1 MLPGA
6 EGRQPPAGP
15 GSEAP
20 VPAGLPGIAGNGPM
34 WSILPAGLGRVA
46 SGTLLPVIGPPTRT
60 PTPTWRRRLLERFVG
75 ARAQYVFVGPRTG
88 LRGPAKVVMA
98 LANHDDHLHVR
109 VRPGSRR

>member
-1 MLPGA
+1 
-6 EGRQPPAGP
+6 
-15 GSEAP
+15 
-20 VPAGLPGIAGNGPM
+20 M

-60 PTPTWRRRLLERFVG
+60 PTPTWRRPWSS
-75 ARAQYVFVGPRTG
+75 GPWTG

-109 VRPGSRR
+109 VHPGSRR